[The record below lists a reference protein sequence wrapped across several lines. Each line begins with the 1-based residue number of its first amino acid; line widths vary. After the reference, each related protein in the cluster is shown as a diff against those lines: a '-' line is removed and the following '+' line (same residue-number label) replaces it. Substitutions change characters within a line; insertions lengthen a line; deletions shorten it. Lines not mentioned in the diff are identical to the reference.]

1 MTNLVLEIQ
10 QGGHCK
16 SDMFSDSVPT
26 SYMEWLFDQVKGV
39 PCTASPTVTTE
50 GTPADYDWAG
60 VQVLSSVEGWAE
72 ANPYSSWTEPA
83 DNATWDQVM
92 AGANACLLYTSK
104 PENSLILF
112 RSAGRSRP
120 ASVSI

>member
-1 MTNLVLEIQ
+1 MNEAYRAFNTLTSLGMTNLVLEIQ

-60 VQVLSSVEGWAE
+60 VQVLSSVEGW
-72 ANPYSSWTEPA
+72 
-83 DNATWDQVM
+83 
-92 AGANACLLYTSK
+92 L
-104 PENSLILF
+104 
-112 RSAGRSRP
+112 RP
-120 ASVSI
+120 IPIPPGPSPPTTPPGTR